1 MATEKLSEI
10 RDHLEGIKLEL
21 ESLPPIPADAMTYTE
36 LKMQLMVNYVSN
48 LSFYLG
54 LKQKGES
61 VKDHP
66 VFHHLALLRTFLERL
81 APLDASLKY
90 QIEKLLLAK
99 EAIEEEAEDEVE
111 PASGPNLSAF
121 MTSATMKNA
130 VKGVSVEQVK
140 KAAGSDNMS
149 TRLEI
154 DPSLIAAR
162 IARLQTTAGTKKS
175 NKKKIQTVDDDE
187 LEGSD
192 LEEIVPKKKKKTTA
206 KKTNVKSKKIDDDEE
221 IDSDFEL

>member
-99 EAIEEEAEDEVE
+99 EAIEEEAEDE

-140 KAAGSDNMS
+140 KAAGGDNMS

-175 NKKKIQTVDDDE
+175 NKKKIQTVDDEE
-187 LEGSD
+187 LDGSD
-192 LEEIVPKKKKKTTA
+192 LEEIVPKKKKKNTTT